1 MAATLSGTFSSAP
14 DTPSPVY
21 PDRLIRPLPK
31 RPLRSRL
38 SPEAAESILY
48 PPAPPATQLFYGS
61 YSENGEAQDGKTYTQ
76 QNSAENYGQDQSPDR
91 DHRHPYENGVEVE
104 SGDEDGPVV
113 VRRSAGFRGSSLSP
127 STPTSNGQTQSNNPD
142 SSQTKSSPAGM
153 DGYDAFENTNNK
165 KKRKIPTSG
174 SLSSHHSSLTA
185 DLANMGISGLSSS
198 SPSALG
204 DGGGTGTY
212 YGSGSPASAS
222 SSGISGPG
230 RGRLGR
236 HSLRSSGRNPLSTI
250 HSPNS
255 WLGGRSAGSR
265 RDLSLSSQGATGDS
279 GNKSDQGI
287 ISAAIANAAALS
299 PTSKGQDN
307 VSLLDQQNSK
317 TSPTKTQFTFT
328 CESDL
333 SKSIALQPPNPYP
346 LPQQQRLQ
354 NQSLPPT
361 TTSTNQRDFATQ
373 GTQTS
378 PSMGSGN
385 SQQTQQSGPQPPAA
399 GTQNN
404 APPKKPKRS
413 ASSIYALAARQRKIQ
428 QQYTNLHHPPNPE
441 DIWICEFCE
450 YEAIFGH
457 PPEALIRQYEIK
469 DRKERRRLAEKRRL
483 LEKAKMKG
491 RKSKKATKNAAKHAA
506 AQQPAHHPAEHA
518 AVDASGSHPDDY
530 LGTEYD
536 DESSPVPPPAPPQQ
550 TPTKQSAPA
559 GTAARTSSAAGTAP
573 SKGVGGGGGSGKAT

>member
-1 MAATLSGTFSSAP
+1 M
-14 DTPSPVY
+14 
-21 PDRLIRPLPK
+21 
-31 RPLRSRL
+31 
-38 SPEAAESILY
+38 
-48 PPAPPATQLFYGS
+48 
-61 YSENGEAQDGKTYTQ
+61 
-76 QNSAENYGQDQSPDR
+76 
-91 DHRHPYENGVEVE
+91 
-104 SGDEDGPVV
+104 
-113 VRRSAGFRGSSLSP
+113 
-127 STPTSNGQTQSNNPD
+127 TS
-142 SSQTKSSPAGM
+142 
-153 DGYDAFENTNNK
+153 F
-165 KKRKIPTSG
+165 
-174 SLSSHHSSLTA
+174 L
-185 DLANMGISGLSSS
+185 
-198 SPSALG
+198 
-204 DGGGTGTY
+204 
-212 YGSGSPASAS
+212 
-222 SSGISGPG
+222 
-230 RGRLGR
+230 
-236 HSLRSSGRNPLSTI
+236 
-250 HSPNS
+250 
-255 WLGGRSAGSR
+255 
-265 RDLSLSSQGATGDS
+265 GDS
-279 GNKSDQGI
+279 GAKSDQGI

-299 PTSKGQDN
+299 PTSKGQEN

-346 LPQQQRLQ
+346 LPQHQRLQ

-361 TTSTNQRDFATQ
+361 TTSQRDFATQ

-385 SQQTQQSGPQPPAA
+385 SQPTQSGSQPPAA
-399 GTQNN
+399 GTQANN
-404 APPKKPKRS
+404 APAKKTRRS

-428 QQYTNLHHPPNPE
+428 QQYANLHHPPNPE

-518 AVDASGSHPDDY
+518 AVDAPGSHPDDY

-536 DESSPVPPPAPPQQ
+536 DESIPFPPPGGPQQ
-550 TPTKQSAPA
+550 TPTKQPAPA
-559 GTAARTSSAAGTAP
+559 ATAARTSSAACTAP
-573 SKGVGGGGGSGKAT
+573 PKGAGGGGSGRAT

>member
-48 PPAPPATQLFYGS
+48 PPAPPVTQLFYGS
-61 YSENGEAQDGKTYTQ
+61 YSENGESHDGKGYMQ
-76 QNSAENYGQDQSPDR
+76 QNGVDHYGHDHSPDR

-127 STPTSNGQTQSNNPD
+127 STPTSNGQTHSGHLD
-142 SSQTKSSPAGM
+142 SLQTKSSPAGM

-174 SLSSHHSSLTA
+174 SLSSHHSSLTT
-185 DLANMGISGLSSS
+185 DLANMGLSGSTASTPAS
-198 SPSALG
+198 LG

-212 YGSGSPASAS
+212 YGSGSPASAAG
-222 SSGISGPG
+222 SGISGPG

-236 HSLRSSGRNPLSTI
+236 HGLRNAGRNPLSI
-250 HSPNS
+250 HSRDS
-255 WLGGRSAGSR
+255 WLGGRSGAGR
-265 RDLSLSSQGATGDS
+265 RDLSLSSHATGES
-279 GNKSDQGI
+279 GAKSDQGI

-307 VSLLDQQNSK
+307 VSLLDQQTSK

-346 LPQQQRLQ
+346 LSQPQRLS
-354 NQSLPPT
+354 NSSLP
-361 TTSTNQRDFATQ
+361 STAQNQRDFATQ

-378 PSMGSGN
+378 PNMGAAN
-385 SQQTQQSGPQPPAA
+385 SQPAQQGSQQPAS
-399 GTQNN
+399 GTQANN
-404 APPKKPKRS
+404 TSGKKTRRS
-413 ASSIYALAARQRKIQ
+413 PSSIYALAARQRKIQ
-428 QQYTNLHHPPNPE
+428 QQYANLHHPPNPE

-506 AQQPAHHPAEHA
+506 AQQPAHHPTEHA
-518 AVDASGSHPDDY
+518 AMDAPGSHPDDY

-536 DESSPVPPPAPPQQ
+536 DEPTSIPAPAPPQQ
-550 TPTKQSAPA
+550 TPTKPPAPS
-559 GTAARTSSAAGTAP
+559 GTAARTSSATGTVQP
-573 SKGVGGGGGSGKAT
+573 KGVAGGGGGSGRAT